1 MERLGSLEEKMDNL
15 TRVTMEIKED
25 LKNLMETRNI
35 NEFLMVS
42 VFES

>member
-1 MERLGSLEEKMDNL
+1 MDNL
-15 TRVTMEIKED
+15 TRVNMEIKED

-42 VFES
+42 VFVILLFIIQSF

>member
-1 MERLGSLEEKMDNL
+1 MDNL
-15 TRVTMEIKED
+15 TWVNMEIKED

-42 VFES
+42 VFVILLFIIQSF

>member
-1 MERLGSLEEKMDNL
+1 MDNL
-15 TRVTMEIKED
+15 TQVNMEIKED